1 MLGRRSWAEVSLGRL
16 CANFRAIRALVGPK
30 IQILAVLKADA
41 YGHGATEVA
50 QALAEEGAGWF
61 GVTCASE
68 ATPLRRAGLT
78 QPILLFSGF
87 WPGEEELLFEQRLTP
102 TVFAEPHLR
111 LLDASARKRGV
122 RLPVHLKVDTGMT
135 RLGIAASELAPFLEL
150 LRTCTHLQ
158 LEGLYTHLASAEEPS
173 LEQTRQQLELF
184 GRVRQQVEQAGFHP
198 PCIHLA
204 NSTAL
209 ARCPESWGTMVRP
222 GLALYGYQ
230 LCESA
235 LRVEPVL
242 SLKSRV
248 LSLRWVPEG
257 TALGYGA
264 SYVTPTRA
272 RIATVG
278 AGYADGVNRALS
290 NRGRALLRGLPRG
303 CFAPV
308 VGRVSMDFA
317 LLDVTAI
324 PNVEVGDEVV
334 FIGCQGA
341 ARITA
346 TEIAECAGTIPYE
359 ILCNIGP
366 RVPHVYLSS

>member
-1 MLGRRSWAEVSLGRL
+1 MLGRRSWVEVSLARL
-16 CANFRAIRALVGPK
+16 RSNFRALRALVGPK

-41 YGHGATEVA
+41 YGHGAVEVA
-50 QALAEEGAGWF
+50 GALAEEGADWF
-61 GVTCASE
+61 GVTCAAE
-68 ATPLRRAGLT
+68 ALPLRQAGLT

-87 WPGEEELLFEQRLTP
+87 WPGEEELLLDQRLTP
-102 TVFAEPHLR
+102 TVFDEQHLK
-111 LLDASARKRGV
+111 LLDACARKRGV
-122 RLPVHLKVDTGMT
+122 RLPVHLKVDTGMV
-135 RLGIAASELAPFLEL
+135 RLGMAASELATFLAL

-158 LEGLYTHLASAEEPS
+158 LEGLYTHMASAEQPS

-184 GRVRQQVEQAGFHP
+184 GRARQQVQEAGFHP
-198 PCIHLA
+198 PHIHLA

-230 LCESA
+230 LCESTLERGLEVA
-235 LRVEPVL
+235 PVL
-242 SLKSRV
+242 SLKSR
-248 LSLRWVPEG
+248 LLALRWVPKG
-257 TALGYGA
+257 TAVGYGA
-264 SYVTPTRA
+264 SYVAPARA

-278 AGYADGVNRALS
+278 AGYAEGVNRALS
-290 NRGRALLRGLPRG
+290 NRGRALVRG

-308 VGRVSMDFA
+308 VGRVTMDYT

-334 FIGCQGA
+334 FIGCQGTTE
-341 ARITA
+341 ITA

-366 RVPHVYLSS
+366 RVPHLYLSS

>member
-1 MLGRRSWAEVSLGRL
+1 MLGRRSWAEVSLARL
-16 CANFRAIRALVGPK
+16 RSNFQALRALVGPK

-41 YGHGATEVA
+41 YGHGSVEVA
-50 QALAEEGAGWF
+50 GALAEEGADWF
-61 GVTCASE
+61 GVTCAAE
-68 ATPLRRAGLT
+68 ALPLRQAGLT

-87 WPGEEELLFEQRLTP
+87 WPGEEELLLDQRLTP
-102 TVFAEPHLR
+102 TVFAEQHLR
-111 LLDASARKRGV
+111 MLDACARKRGV
-122 RLPVHLKVDTGMT
+122 RLPVHLKVDTGMA
-135 RLGIAASELAPFLEL
+135 RLGIAAAELAPFLAL

-158 LEGLYTHLASAEEPS
+158 LEGLYTHMASAEEPS

-184 GRVRQQVEQAGFHP
+184 GSIQRQVKEVGFHP
-198 PCIHLA
+198 PHIHLA

-230 LCESA
+230 LCESTLQLA
-235 LRVEPVL
+235 PVL

-248 LSLRWVPEG
+248 LALRWVPKG
-257 TALGYGA
+257 TAVGYGA
-264 SYVTPTRA
+264 SYVAPARA

-278 AGYADGVNRALS
+278 AGYAEGVNRALS
-290 NRGRALLRGLPRG
+290 SRGRALVRG
-303 CFAPV
+303 CFAPL
-308 VGRVSMDFA
+308 VGRVTMDYT

-341 ARITA
+341 AEITA
-346 TEIAECAGTIPYE
+346 AEIAECAGTIPYE

-366 RVPHVYLSS
+366 RVPHLYLPS

>member
-16 CANFRAIRALVGPK
+16 RANFRAIRALVGPK

-50 QALAEEGAGWF
+50 QALAEEGADWF
-61 GVTCASE
+61 GVTCVSE
-68 ATPLRRAGLT
+68 AMLLREAGLT

-87 WPGEEELLFEQRLTP
+87 WPGEEELLFEHRLTP
-102 TVFAEPHLR
+102 TVFAEPQLQP
-111 LLDASARKRGV
+111 LDACARKRGV

-173 LEQTRQQLELF
+173 LDQTRQQLELF
-184 GRVRQQVEQAGFHP
+184 GSIQQQVNQAGFQP

-230 LCESA
+230 LWESP

-248 LSLRWVPEG
+248 LSLRWVPKG
-257 TALGYGA
+257 TAVGYGA
-264 SYVTPTRA
+264 SYVTPARA
-272 RIATVG
+272 LIATVG

-290 NRGRALLRGLPRG
+290 NRGRALVRG
-303 CFAPV
+303 CFATA
-308 VGRVSMDFA
+308 VGRVSMDFT

-341 ARITA
+341 AQITA
-346 TEIAECAGTIPYE
+346 TEMAECAGTIPYE

-366 RVPHVYLSS
+366 RVPQLYLSS